1 MNNVPVA
8 IQEMLVKY
16 GYEEPEAI
24 VNVKEVVIPAPKAV
38 AVPVVAVPVAE
49 KEGAAFITPLAVIEL
64 ISHYER
70 KITKSPMAIIP
81 ISPNPIPLETP
92 ISQKE
97 IIAAFPEAKTFNRL
111 ALIRERHQ
119 LMKKAIGAPL
129 SGPWYMLYLKPK
141 WVLKALPSKD
151 NFVDHVDF
159 WKTLVDTELVPYY
172 KIKSSGIIRD
182 LYEIPYSQP
191 RGRVQDMN
199 ALGKRHW
206 TVYYGVDFQYSQ
218 AQRNTILSVFNL
230 MGQFSAGLVTFETD
244 SHEIMIQEDLDM
256 FQDLVGRLDVKEIS
270 KLNIQDVKIDEDYDA
285 E

>member
-1 MNNVPVA
+1 MNSVPVA
-8 IQEMLVKY
+8 IQEMLIKY

-24 VNVKEVVIPAPKAV
+24 VSVKEVVIPAPQEQEV
-38 AVPVVAVPVAE
+38 VPVVENKAIVPS
-49 KEGAAFITPLAVIEL
+49 AVIEL
-64 ISHYER
+64 ISRYER
-70 KITKSPMAIIP
+70 KIVKPMAIIP
-81 ISPNPIPLETP
+81 INPNPIPLETP

-97 IIAAFPEAKTFNRL
+97 IIAAFPEPKTFNRL

-191 RGRVQDMN
+191 RGRVQDMS

-230 MGQFSAGLVTFETD
+230 TGQFSAGLVTFETD

-256 FQDLVGRLDVKEIS
+256 FQDLVGRLDIKEIS
-270 KLNIQDVKIDEDYDA
+270 KLNIQEVKIDENYDA